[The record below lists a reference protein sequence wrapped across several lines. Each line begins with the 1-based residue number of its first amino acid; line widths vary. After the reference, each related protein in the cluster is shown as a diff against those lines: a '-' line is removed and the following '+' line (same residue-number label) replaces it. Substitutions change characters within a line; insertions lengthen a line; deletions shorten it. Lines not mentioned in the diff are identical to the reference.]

1 LVVFPSTSTAPS
13 PALNFG
19 TLGVLETTGDVDTG
33 GEIDVVVGL
42 GIVEV
47 VVVETDRVGTD
58 AVPEGEMVATDACP
72 VAIVVT
78 GA

>member
-19 TLGVLETTGDVDTG
+19 TLGVSETTGDVDAG
-33 GEIDVVVGL
+33 GEIDVVVGR

-47 VVVETDRVGTD
+47 VVVETDRVLGGE
-58 AVPEGEMVATDACP
+58 VIEGEIVATDACP
-72 VAIVVT
+72 MATVVA

>member
-19 TLGVLETTGDVDTG
+19 TLGVSETTGDVDAG

-58 AVPEGEMVATDACP
+58 AVPEGEIVATDACP
-72 VAIVVT
+72 TATVVT

>member
-1 LVVFPSTSTAPS
+1 LVVFPSTFTAPS

-47 VVVETDRVGTD
+47 VVVETDRVLGGE
-58 AVPEGEMVATDACP
+58 VIEGEIVATDACP
-72 VAIVVT
+72 MATVVA